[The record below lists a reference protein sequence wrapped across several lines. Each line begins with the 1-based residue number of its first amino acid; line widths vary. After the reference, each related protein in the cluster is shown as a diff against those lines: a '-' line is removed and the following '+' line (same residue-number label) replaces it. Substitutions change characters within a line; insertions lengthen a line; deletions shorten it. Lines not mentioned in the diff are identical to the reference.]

1 MKEKEGRCN
10 ATVEAFN
17 VAEKSIQELKCKLL
31 EEGRERKSV
40 AATLDSA
47 KRQAE
52 GKQVLLNNAEDQ
64 LVASKAQIVSLKKK
78 LEEAEKAREQAER
91 AWDQVE

>member
-17 VAEKSIQELKCKLL
+17 VAEKSIQELKSKLL

-40 AATLDSA
+40 AATLDIA
-47 KRQAE
+47 ERQAE
-52 GKQVLLNNAEDQ
+52 GK
-64 LVASKAQIVSLKKK
+64 
-78 LEEAEKAREQAER
+78 
-91 AWDQVE
+91 